1 MPSTADYFMTTQRL
15 GFRYWRAAD
24 VALAYGLWGDPRV
37 ARWIDAR
44 GRLSREQVRE
54 RLTWEIKNHKDHGI
68 QYWPVFRLDTA
79 AHVGC
84 CGLRPYKKENRVYE
98 LGFHICPPSWRKG
111 YAFEAARAVIAH
123 AFERLHAAA
132 LFAGHHPRNRASRQ
146 LLGKLGFQYTHDE
159 YYAATGCQH
168 PSYRLEHAG
177 IKPAGAAPTA
187 PAATRRQTKPRAAR
201 PRRFN
206 AKTTFISIEKEP
218 IELYKVLKL
227 ADLAPSGGQAKYM
240 IAQGKVRLNG
250 GIETRKRKKIVS
262 GDQIEC
268 QGRVFRIKV
277 QRRETS

>member
-1 MPSTADYFMTTQRL
+1 MPPTHDYFMTTQRL

-54 RLTWEIKNHKDHGI
+54 RLTREINSHKNHGI

-111 YAFEAARAVIAH
+111 YAIEAARAVIAH

-168 PSYRLEHAG
+168 PSYRLEQAG
-177 IKPAGAAPTA
+177 IT
-187 PAATRRQTKPRAAR
+187 PAATRRQPKPMAAS
-201 PRRFN
+201 PRRSD
-206 AKTTFISIEKEP
+206 AMTTTIGIEKAP
-218 IELYKVLKL
+218 IELYKLLKF
-227 ADLAPSGGQAKYM
+227 ADLAQSGGEAKYV
-240 IAQGKVRLNG
+240 IAQGWVRVNG

-262 GDQIEC
+262 GDQVEC